1 MKAWVFHDFGDMRL
15 EEVPDPKAKPGYAVC
30 KIRRV
35 QPSIT
40 DVQRA
45 LGIGTINSALLKKQ
59 LEEHAPVQ
67 LLGHEMSAE
76 VIEVGEGVSTLN
88 KGDIVCTSGH
98 IPCGVCDWCKEGKD
112 PWCVDKIHVGINT
125 PGAFAEMISLPE
137 EGLVKVPDILDDM
150 SVACLQPFSSAV
162 AAVRDSK
169 ISVGDS
175 VAVTGQG
182 VMGIY
187 ILQAAR
193 MCGAGSVFVTD
204 VKEEALSLSEKFAA
218 DLVINAI
225 EKDAVSEVL
234 KATKGK
240 GVDIVF
246 ECAGGNP
253 DQGLSGH
260 ETKQQAFEMVR
271 IGGKVVQVAGLVGS
285 VNIDPVFM
293 RTQGINWLFPEGH
306 GRDTISLG
314 ADWVAGGRIDLKSLV
329 THEVTGIEKLPEAME
344 ITHKKEEY
352 KATNPCQVVLE

>member
-1 MKAWVFHDFGDMRL
+1 MQAWRFYAFGDMRL
-15 EEVPDPKAKPGYAVC
+15 EEIPDPEVKSGYAVC
-30 KIRRV
+30 KVRRV

-59 LEEHAPVQ
+59 LEEKAPVQ

-76 VIEVGEGVSTLN
+76 VLEVGEDVSTLRP
-88 KGDIVCTSGH
+88 GDIVCTSGH
-98 IPCGVCDWCKEGKD
+98 IPCGVCDWCSEGKD

-137 EGLVKVPDILDDM
+137 EGLVKVPDILDDV

-162 AAVRDSK
+162 AAVRDAHISAGDK
-169 ISVGDS
+169 I
-175 VAVTGQG
+175 AITGQG

-193 MCGAGSVFVTD
+193 MYGAGSIYVTD
-204 VKEEALSLSEKFAA
+204 VKEDALNLSERFSPE
-218 DLVINAI
+218 LVINAR
-225 EKDAVSEVL
+225 EKDSVTEVL

-271 IGGKVVQVAGLVGS
+271 IGGKVVQVAGLVGN
-285 VNIDPVFM
+285 VTIDPIFM
-293 RTQGINWLFPEGH
+293 RSQGINWLFPEGH

-314 ADWVAGGRIDLKSLV
+314 ADWVASGRIDLKSLV
-329 THEVTGIEKLPEAME
+329 THEVFGIERLPEAME
-344 ITHKKEEY
+344 ITHKKEEF
-352 KATNPCQVVLE
+352 KATNPCQVVME

>member
-1 MKAWVFHDFGDMRL
+1 MQAWRFHAFGDMRL
-15 EEVPDPKAKPGYAVC
+15 EEVPDPVVKSGYAIC

-59 LEEHAPVQ
+59 LEEKAPVQ

-76 VIEVGEGVSTLN
+76 VLEVGEDVSTLHP
-88 KGDIVCTSGH
+88 GDIVCTSGH
-98 IPCGVCDWCKEGKD
+98 IPCGVCDWCREGKD
-112 PWCVDKIHVGINT
+112 PWCVDKIHVGINI

-137 EGLVKVPDILDDM
+137 EGLVKVPDILDDV
-150 SVACLQPFSSAV
+150 SVTCLQPFSSAV
-162 AAVRDSK
+162 AAVRDAN
-169 ISVGDS
+169 ISVGDNI
-175 VAVTGQG
+175 AITGQG

-193 MCGAGSVFVTD
+193 MYGAGSIYVTD
-204 VKEEALSLSEKFAA
+204 VKEEALSLSEKFSPE
-218 DLVINAI
+218 LVINAR
-225 EKDAVSEVL
+225 EKDSVAEVL

-253 DQGLSGH
+253 GQGLSGH

-271 IGGKVVQVAGLVGS
+271 IGGKVVQVAGLVGN
-285 VNIDPVFM
+285 VTIDPVFM
-293 RTQGINWLFPEGH
+293 RSQGINWLFPEGH
-306 GRDTISLG
+306 GSETISLG
-314 ADWVAGGRIDLKSLV
+314 ADWVASGKIDLKSLV
-329 THEVTGIEKLPEAME
+329 THEVFGIEKLPDAME

-352 KATNPCQVVLE
+352 KATNPCQVVME

>member
-1 MKAWVFHDFGDMRL
+1 MKAWRFHDFGDMRL
-15 EEVPDPKAKPGYAVC
+15 EEVPDPHAKPGHAVC

-59 LEEHAPVQ
+59 LEENAPVQ

-76 VIEVGEGVSTLN
+76 VLEVGEDVSSLSP
-88 KGDIVCTSGH
+88 GDIVCTSGH
-98 IPCGVCDWCKEGKD
+98 IPCGTCDWCREGKD

-137 EGLVKVPDILDDM
+137 EGLVKVPNNLDDI

-162 AAVRDSK
+162 AAVRDSN

-175 VAVTGQG
+175 VAITGQG

-193 MCGAGSVFVTD
+193 ICGAGSVYVTD
-204 VKEEALSLSEKFAA
+204 VKEEALSLSEKFSP
-218 DLVINAI
+218 DLVINAR
-225 EKDAVSEVL
+225 EKDVVSEVL
-234 KATKGK
+234 KVTKDK

-271 IGGKVVQVAGLVGS
+271 IGGKVVQVAGLVGN

-293 RTQGINWLFPEGH
+293 RSQGINWLFPEGH

-314 ADWVAGGRIDLKSLV
+314 ANWVAGGRIDLKSLV
-329 THEVTGIEKLPEAME
+329 THEVLGIEKLPEAMK

-352 KATNPCQVVLE
+352 KATSPCQVVVK